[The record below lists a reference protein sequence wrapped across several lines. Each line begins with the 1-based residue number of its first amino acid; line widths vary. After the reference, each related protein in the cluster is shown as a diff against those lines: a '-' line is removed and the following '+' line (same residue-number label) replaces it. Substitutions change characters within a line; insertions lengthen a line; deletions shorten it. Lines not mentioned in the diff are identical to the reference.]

1 MTITSLD
8 YLAFVAAALVC
19 YYMIPRKWQWMWLL
33 FFSIV
38 FYCLAAIPY
47 TLVYILI
54 STVSAW
60 VVTNGLARYREKND
74 GYDAPFFWKVS
85 IWTTILVDIGLWFL
99 LKGTSFVRIVDWVA
113 ALGMGYYTLQII
125 GYTIDCYWGIA
136 KAQKNPLKLLLF
148 TSFFPQMI
156 TGPIS
161 RYRELEHIYDGQGFS
176 YINLAHGAQRILW
189 GFFKKLVIAE
199 RVGAMV
205 DVVWKTPNEY
215 SGLFTWM
222 ALFLYPIQM
231 YTDFSG
237 CMDIVIGTAEMF
249 GIKLAENFRNP
260 FLALTSQEFWQ
271 RWHITLGTWAKDYVL
286 YPLLKTKFFVKLNM
300 FFKRKGHKNVGKIL
314 TTSLG
319 MLVLWLVM
327 GFWHGAF
334 KYIVGV
340 SLWYWVVL
348 MFEEYSSP
356 LFSRFYAKMG
366 CDTNSFGFKFFRRIK
381 TYFVY
386 AIGAAFFRADG
397 VRDGIHFMGRLIKTF
412 SKDCWNPW
420 IFFDGSILQWAIT
433 GKNLNL
439 IIFGIFVLVIAAV
452 LRERYGYA
460 RVWLDKQPLVF
471 RWSVYIMFLFIVIL
485 FGRYGRGFQAA
496 EFIYGGF

>member
-1 MTITSLD
+1 MTITSLY
-8 YLAFVAAALVC
+8 YLTFVAAALAC
-19 YYMIPRKWQWMWLL
+19 YYMIPRKWQWTGLL

-38 FYCLAAIPY
+38 FYCLVAVPY

-54 STVSAW
+54 STGMAW
-60 VVTNGLARYREKND
+60 AVTNGLARYRKENR
-74 GYDAPFFWKVS
+74 YDTPLFWKAS
-85 IWTTILVDIGLWFL
+85 IWITILVDIGLWFL
-99 LKGTSFVRIVDWVA
+99 LKGTSFVRIVDWAA

-125 GYTIDCYWGIA
+125 GYTIDCYWGIS
-136 KAQKNPLKLLLF
+136 KAQTNPLKLLLF

-161 RYRELEHIYDGQGFS
+161 RYRDLEHIYEGKSFS

-199 RVGAMV
+199 RVGIMV
-205 DVVWKTPNEY
+205 DVVWGNPNEY
-215 SGLFTWM
+215 SGLFTWV
-222 ALFLYPIQM
+222 ALLIYPIQM

-249 GIKLAENFRNP
+249 GIRLAENFRNP
-260 FLALTSQEFWQ
+260 FFALTSQEFWQ
-271 RWHITLGTWAKDYVL
+271 RWHITLGSWAKDYVL
-286 YPLLKTKFFVKLNM
+286 YPLLKTPIFIKINK
-300 FFKRKGHKNVGKIL
+300 FFKRKGHKNAGKIL

-319 MLVLWLVM
+319 MFALWLVI

-340 SLWYWVVL
+340 SIWYWIML
-348 MFEEYSSP
+348 TFESYSSP
-356 LFSRFYAKMG
+356 LFVRLYAKME
-366 CDTNSFGFKFFRRIK
+366 CDTNSFGFKFFQRIK

-386 AIGAAFFRADG
+386 AIGAAFFRAND
-397 VRDGIHFMGRLIKTF
+397 VQDGIQFMGRLIRTF
-412 SKDCWNPW
+412 SKDYWNPW
-420 IFFDGSILQWAIT
+420 ILFDGSISQLAVT

-439 IIFGIFVLVIAAV
+439 IIFGIFALVIIAI

-460 RVWLDKQPLVF
+460 RLWLDKQPLVF
-471 RWSVYIMFLFIVIL
+471 RWSAYIIFLFIVIL

>member
-1 MTITSLD
+1 MMITSLE

-19 YYMIPRKWQWMWLL
+19 YYIIPRKWQWMELL

-38 FYCLAAIPY
+38 FYCLVAVPY

-54 STVSAW
+54 STLTAW
-60 VVTNGLARYREKND
+60 IVTNGLARYQKRND
-74 GYDAPFFWKVS
+74 GYTVPLFWKVS

-99 LKGTSFVRIVDWVA
+99 LKGTSYVKIVDWVA

-125 GYTIDCYWGIA
+125 GYTIDCCWGIA
-136 KAQKNPLKLLLF
+136 KVQTNPLKLLLF
-148 TSFFPQMI
+148 TSFLPQII

-161 RYRELEHIYDGQGFS
+161 RYRDLEHIYNGQCFS

-205 DVVWKTPNEY
+205 DVVWGNPNEY

-222 ALFLYPIQM
+222 ALLLYPIQM

-286 YPLLKTKFFVKLNM
+286 YPLLKTKIFLELNN
-300 FFKRKGHKNVGKIL
+300 FFKRKGHKKAGKVL
-314 TTSLG
+314 TTLLG
-319 MLVLWLVM
+319 MLALWLVM

-340 SLWYWVVL
+340 SLWYWIIL

-356 LFSRFYAKMG
+356 LFSHLYTKMG
-366 CDTNSFGFKFFRRIK
+366 CDTNSFGFKFLRRIK

-386 AIGAAFFRADG
+386 AIGAVFFRADG
-397 VRDGIHFMGRLIKTF
+397 VRDGIHFMERLIKTF
-412 SKDCWNPW
+412 SIDYWNPC
-420 IFFDGSILQWAIT
+420 ILFDGSILQWAVT

-439 IIFGIFVLVIAAV
+439 IIFGIFVLVIAAI

-485 FGRYGRGFQAA
+485 FGRYGSGFKAA

>member
-1 MTITSLD
+1 MTITSLN
-8 YLAFVAAALVC
+8 YLAFLAIALVC
-19 YYMIPRKWQWMWLL
+19 YYIIPRKWQWIELL
-33 FFSIV
+33 FFSIA
-38 FYCLAAIPY
+38 FYCLVAVPY
-47 TLVYILI
+47 TFVYLLI
-54 STVSAW
+54 STAMAW
-60 VVTNGLARYREKND
+60 IVTNGLAKYRENKD
-74 GYDAPFFWKVS
+74 DYHAPVVWRVW
-85 IWTTILVDIGLWFL
+85 IWLTILVDIGLWFL

-113 ALGMGYYTLQII
+113 ALGMGYYTLQMI

-136 KAQKNPLKLLLF
+136 KAQTNPLKLLLF

-161 RYRELEHIYDGQGFS
+161 RYRDLESIYEGRRFS
-176 YINLAHGAQRILW
+176 YNHLAHGAQRILW
-189 GFFKKLVIAE
+189 GLFKKLVIAE
-199 RVGAMV
+199 RVGVMV
-205 DVVWKTPNEY
+205 DPVWASPNEY

-222 ALFLYPIQM
+222 ALLLYPLQM

-249 GIKLAENFRNP
+249 GIQLAENFKNP
-260 FLALTSQEFWQ
+260 FLALNSQEFWQ

-286 YPLLKTKFFVKLNM
+286 YPLLKTKAFVKINRLL
-300 FFKRKGHKNVGKIL
+300 KRKGHKRAGKII

-319 MLVLWLVM
+319 MLALWLVM

-348 MFEEYSSP
+348 MLEEYTAP
-356 LFSRFYAKMG
+356 FFGGLYGKLG
-366 CDTNSFGFKFFRRIK
+366 CDTNSFGFKFLQRIK
-381 TYFVY
+381 TYFIY
-386 AIGAAFFRADG
+386 AIGAAFFRANS
-397 VRDGIHFMGRLIKTF
+397 VRDGIAFMGRLLKTF
-412 SKDCWNPW
+412 TRDNWNPW
-420 IFFDGSILQWAIT
+420 ILFDGSILQWAVT

-439 IIFGIFVLVIAAV
+439 IVFGVLALLIVAI

-471 RWSVYIMFLFIVIL
+471 RWPVYFILFFIVIL
-485 FGRYGRGFQAA
+485 YGRYGRGFEAS

>member
-1 MTITSLD
+1 MTITSLN
-8 YLAFVAAALVC
+8 YLAFVGTALVC
-19 YYMIPRKWQWMWLL
+19 YYMIPRKWQWMELL

-38 FYCLAAIPY
+38 FYCLVTVPH
-47 TLVYILI
+47 TFVYLLI
-54 STVSAW
+54 STAMAW
-60 VVTNGLARYREKND
+60 TVTNGLARYREKNE
-74 GYDAPFFWKVS
+74 GYGIPVFRKVT

-125 GYTIDCYWGIA
+125 GYTIDCYWGTVR
-136 KAQKNPLKLLLF
+136 AQKNPLKLLLF
-148 TSFFPQMI
+148 TCFFPQMI

-161 RYRELEHIYDGQGFS
+161 RYRDLELIYEGRRFS
-176 YINLAHGAQRILW
+176 YDNLAHGAQRILW

-199 RVGAMV
+199 RAGVMV
-205 DVVWKTPNEY
+205 DAVWGNPNEY

-222 ALFLYPIQM
+222 ALLLYPIQM

-249 GIKLAENFRNP
+249 GIRLAENFRNP

-286 YPLLKTKFFVKLNM
+286 YPLLKTSIFIKINKFFK
-300 FFKRKGHKNVGKIL
+300 KKGHKNAGKIL

-319 MLVLWLVM
+319 MLALWLVM

-348 MFEEYSSP
+348 MLEQYTAP
-356 LFSRFYAKMG
+356 LFGRLYAKMG
-366 CDTNSFGFKFFRRIK
+366 CDTDSFGFKFFQRVK
-381 TYFVY
+381 TYFIY

-397 VRDGIHFMGRLIKTF
+397 VRDGIAFMGRLLQTF
-412 SKDCWNPW
+412 SGNGWNPW
-420 IFFDGSILQWAIT
+420 ILFDGSIPNWAIT

-439 IIFGIFVLVIAAV
+439 IVIGILALVIVAT

-471 RWSVYIMFLFIVIL
+471 RWFVYIILLFSVIL
-485 FGRYGRGFQAA
+485 FGRYGRGFEAA